1 MNSSL
6 LAAEIDRQTEV
17 LLSLGLPS
25 LAQLSDTDFRALV
38 EPLREPLAAAVSGDP
53 TPTPERAPFLLV
65 VNRTLVPVSA
75 RVELVT
81 LNGRPGVLNRHFADV
96 DTFAP
101 VLDVPDAPVYAVL
114 DVERGEE
121 FCGVRPV
128 EAVATITDRGRTPI
142 TMDEGLAY
150 LHASPGA
157 LEKNKCFHT
166 AASRGTD
173 KRVPA
178 LWISKNAPTLGWC
191 WEHNHHTWL
200 GVASAGGRVTD
211 PDVS

>member
-1 MNSSL
+1 MTHPSTDTEL
-6 LAAEIDRQTEV
+6 DRQTDV
-17 LLSLGLPS
+17 LVGLGYPTLAALSES
-25 LAQLSDTDFRALV
+25 DFRDLV
-38 EPLREPLAAAVSGDP
+38 EPLREPLRTAVADDP
-53 TPTPERAPFLLV
+53 APTAGHAPFVVV

-101 VLDVPDAPVYAVL
+101 ILDVPDAPVYAVL
-114 DVERGEE
+114 DLERGEE
-121 FCGVRPV
+121 FCGVRPADA
-128 EAVATITDRGRTPI
+128 AVTIVGRGRTPI
-142 TMDEGLAY
+142 TMDEGLGL
-150 LHASPGA
+150 LHASPA
-157 LEKNKCFHT
+157 SLEKNKCFHT

-200 GVASAGGRVTD
+200 GVASAGGRTTG
-211 PDVS
+211 

>member
-1 MNSSL
+1 MTNPVDT
-6 LAAEIDRQTEV
+6 EIDRQTDTLV
-17 LLSLGLPS
+17 SLGYPT
-25 LAQLSDTDFRALV
+25 LAGLTEAELRAHI
-38 EPLREPLAAAVSGDP
+38 EPLRAPLATHVTDDP
-53 TPTPERAPFLLV
+53 TPTAAHAPFVLV

-75 RVELVT
+75 RVGLVT
-81 LNGRPGVLNRHFADV
+81 LRDRPGVLNRHFADV
-96 DTFAP
+96 DTFGP
-101 VLDVPDAPVYAVL
+101 ILDVPEAPIYAVV

-121 FCGVRPV
+121 FCGVRPADA
-128 EAVATITDRGRTPI
+128 AVTIAERGRTPI
-142 TMDEGLAY
+142 TMDEGLCF
-150 LHASPGA
+150 LHACPEA

-200 GVASAGGRVTD
+200 GVASAGGRVAA
-211 PDVS
+211 

>member
-1 MNSSL
+1 MTSPVD
-6 LAAEIDRQTEV
+6 AEIDRQTDTLV
-17 LLSLGLPS
+17 SLGYPA
-25 LAQLSDTDFRALV
+25 LAGLSETELRALV
-38 EPLREPLAAAVSGDP
+38 EPLRAPLSAHVVGDP
-53 TPTPERAPFLLV
+53 TPTPSHAPFVLV
-65 VNRTLVPVSA
+65 VDRTLVPVSA
-75 RVELVT
+75 RVALVELG
-81 LNGRPGVLNRHFADV
+81 GRPGVLNRHFADV

-101 VLDVPDAPVYAVL
+101 ILDVPSAPIYAVL

-121 FCGVRPV
+121 FCGVRPAD
-128 EAVATITDRGRTPI
+128 AVVTIADRGRTAI
-142 TMDEGLAY
+142 TVDEGLCL
-150 LHASPGA
+150 LHAAPDA

-200 GVASAGGRVTD
+200 GVASAGGRVAA
-211 PDVS
+211 

>member
-1 MNSSL
+1 MTDL
-6 LAAEIDRQTEV
+6 LDTELDRQTDV
-17 LLSLGLPS
+17 LVDLGHPTLAGLSE
-25 LAQLSDTDFRALV
+25 TEFRQLV
-38 EPLREPLAAAVSGDP
+38 EPLREPLRTAVPGDP
-53 TPTPERAPFLLV
+53 TPTLGHAPFVLV

-75 RVELVT
+75 RVELVA
-81 LNGRPGVLNRHFADV
+81 LKGRPGVLNRHFADV

-101 VLDVPDAPVYAVL
+101 ILEVPEAPVYAVL
-114 DVERGEE
+114 DVERGEK
-121 FCGVRPV
+121 FCGVRPADA
-128 EAVATITDRGRTPI
+128 AVTIGERGRTLI
-142 TMDEGLAY
+142 TMDEGLGL
-150 LHASPGA
+150 LHASPGS

-200 GVASAGGRVTD
+200 GVASAGARLTG
-211 PDVS
+211 

>member
-1 MNSSL
+1 MTHPSTDTDTEL
-6 LAAEIDRQTEV
+6 DRQTDV
-17 LLSLGLPS
+17 LVGLGYPTLAALSES
-25 LAQLSDTDFRALV
+25 DFRDLV
-38 EPLREPLAAAVSGDP
+38 EPLREPLRTAVADDP
-53 TPTPERAPFLLV
+53 APTAGHAPFVVV

-101 VLDVPDAPVYAVL
+101 ILDVPDAPVYAVL
-114 DVERGEE
+114 DLERGEE
-121 FCGVRPV
+121 FCGVRPADAAVTIV
-128 EAVATITDRGRTPI
+128 ERGRTPI
-142 TMDEGLAY
+142 TMDEGLGL
-150 LHASPGA
+150 LHASPA
-157 LEKNKCFHT
+157 SLEKNKCFHT

-200 GVASAGGRVTD
+200 GVASAGGRLTG
-211 PDVS
+211 